1 MNAARRP
8 TTLARLLL
16 LVAAVSAAACGRGDA
31 LVPSDVDT
39 SVFDGRYR
47 LKQDASFRRIR
58 AQIAGA
64 TDAKARE
71 NLEHILARQLE
82 QYTSFRIH
90 HGVIRSGGGPLVQE
104 FSLIAA
110 TVQDKVLTGRA
121 QWHEDVHDP
130 GDSSEIPI
138 LMRLQGRELEFVQ
151 MDAEG
156 RSYDAVVLVR
166 DG

>member
-1 MNAARRP
+1 MDASSRSG
-8 TTLARLLL
+8 LARLLL
-16 LVAAVSAAACGRGDA
+16 LVATIAVVACGRRDA

-47 LKQDASFRRIR
+47 LKSDASFRRIR

-71 NLEHILARQLE
+71 NLERILARQLE
-82 QYTSFRIH
+82 QYASFRIH

-104 FSLIAA
+104 FSLITASI
-110 TVQDKVLTGRA
+110 QGKVLQGRA
-121 QWHEDVHDP
+121 EWHEDVQDP
-130 GDSSEIPI
+130 GDSTQIPI

-166 DG
+166 DD

>member
-1 MNAARRP
+1 MDASSRSG
-8 TTLARLLL
+8 LARLLL
-16 LVAAVSAAACGRGDA
+16 LVATIAVVACGRGDA

-47 LKQDASFRRIR
+47 LKSDASFRRIR

-71 NLEHILARQLE
+71 NLERILARQLE
-82 QYTSFRIH
+82 QYASFRIH

-104 FSLIAA
+104 FSLITASI
-110 TVQDKVLTGRA
+110 QGKVLQGRA
-121 QWHEDVHDP
+121 EWHEDVQDP
-130 GDSSEIPI
+130 GDSTQIPI

-166 DG
+166 DD